1 VGNHAGVL
9 QWNRGIATRHD
20 ELAQSVLSVV
30 HAAARYGLQIVHV
43 ASLDG
48 RLWTWSCGDVN
59 LV

>member
-1 VGNHAGVL
+1 MGNHAGVL
-9 QWNRGIATRHD
+9 QWNLANVTRHD

-43 ASLDG
+43 AYLDG

-59 LV
+59 VM